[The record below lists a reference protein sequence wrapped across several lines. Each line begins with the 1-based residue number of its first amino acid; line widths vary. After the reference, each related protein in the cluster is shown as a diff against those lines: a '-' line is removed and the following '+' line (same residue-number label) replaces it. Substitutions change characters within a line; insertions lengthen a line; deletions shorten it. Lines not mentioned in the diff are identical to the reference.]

1 MIKIKNLEL
10 KKKLLMGLITLST
23 TFTVGSINSL
33 KVEAGSQ
40 IENEQT
46 ETATDENYIY
56 YYSKVFN
63 LNYDIVLDYF
73 KNKTR
78 NFTAY
83 EWEHHAYID
92 SKSYDN
98 RQIAIIYTIKEM
110 YYNPSKYGFTKEE
123 ILEKNNY
130 TPITSPEELIE
141 KYSNI
146 IGIDKKIPLSICY
159 SECGSDTSSYNFVVR
174 NNPGGL
180 GSLSFENKEMGI
192 IYFVILLKDGY
203 GCTLDSDTSFLSRS
217 AKKYC
222 PPNPEHWT
230 SMAST
235 FYYNLEKNYY
245 FYAPDVEEKIK
256 DRKVLEK
263 NRASK

>member
-1 MIKIKNLEL
+1 MDKIKNLKL
-10 KKKLLMGLITLST
+10 KKNLLMGLITLST
-23 TFTVGSINSL
+23 ALTFGSLDNI
-33 KVEAGSQ
+33 KVEAG
-40 IENEQT
+40 IENIQE
-46 ETATDENYIY
+46 ETTTAEDYIFY
-56 YYSKVFN
+56 YCKVFN
-63 LNYDIVLDYF
+63 LNYDTVIKYF
-73 KNKTR
+73 KDRTR

-92 SKSYDN
+92 NKSYDN
-98 RQIAIIYTIKEM
+98 IQIAIIYTIKEM
-110 YYNPSKYGFTKEE
+110 YYNPTKFGFTKEE
-123 ILEKNNY
+123 IIEKNNY
-130 TPITSPEELIE
+130 TPTTSPEELIE

-159 SECGSDTSSYNFVVR
+159 SECGSDTSSYNFMVR

-180 GSLSFENKEMGI
+180 GNLSFENKEMGI

-217 AKKYC
+217 ARKYC

-230 SMAST
+230 GMASS

-245 FYAPDVEEKIK
+245 FYAPEVEEQIK
-256 DRKVLEK
+256 DRKVLER
-263 NRASK
+263 NRAAK